1 MIGSQRRRHNVFGYD
16 ERKKVKGKLCVSM
29 LSFFSGVRFKKKKA
43 VQDSSKLASGQAG
56 SSVTPPRGLLMGLV
70 CLIGF
75 EIIDGSSGSP
85 TPLVIYCQPK
95 ISSGA
100 LLALQR
106 AMYLQN
112 TASGRQSQVPDLMQ
126 EQAHDTPHD
135 NFPFID

>member
-70 CLIGF
+70 CLIGS
-75 EIIDGSSGSP
+75 EIIDGEQWLSYPPRNLLPAKDIIWRASNASKSHKSSKHG
-85 TPLVIYCQPK
+85 
-95 ISSGA
+95 
-100 LLALQR
+100 QR
-106 AMYLQN
+106 AAI
-112 TASGRQSQVPDLMQ
+112 ASTRSDAGTS
-126 EQAHDTPHD
+126 T
-135 NFPFID
+135 